1 MMDDKYLIFRL
12 WFMFIEIGQTN
23 PDKNR
28 FVYYLYQ
35 NQLSYKIKYWNI
47 EAIYEIDIRRN

>member
-23 PDKNR
+23 PETKTGL
-28 FVYYLYQ
+28 FIIYI
-35 NQLSYKIKYWNI
+35 KINWTTKLNI
-47 EAIYEIDIRRN
+47 EI